1 MHPACN
7 RGRGRKKQTTNYK
20 PQKQTAMKKYTKDI
34 ELNDMLNNVAEISL
48 SYNYK
53 VKAKDRAKA
62 TNSEE
67 LAKAFFGVYDKGSI
81 EVTETSYCAV
91 LDGKMSII
99 GIIKIGEGDST
110 TTHMNINRAFQAA
123 IMCNGKYIAVCHN
136 HPSGSLNPSEPDKRM
151 TRLFCEGAKTINMRL
166 IDHIILSPD
175 GDCFSFNENGMI

>member
-1 MHPACN
+1 
-7 RGRGRKKQTTNYK
+7 
-20 PQKQTAMKKYTKDI
+20 MKKYTKDI

-67 LAKAFFGVYDKGSI
+67 LAKAFFSIYDKG
-81 EVTETSYCAV
+81 

-99 GIIKIGEGDST
+99 GIIKIGEGDNT

-175 GDCFSFNENGMI
+175 GDYFSFNENGMI

>member
-1 MHPACN
+1 
-7 RGRGRKKQTTNYK
+7 
-20 PQKQTAMKKYTKDI
+20 MKKYTKDP

-62 TNSEE
+62 TSADE
-67 LAKAFFGVYDKGSI
+67 LSKAFFGVYDKGSI
-81 EVTETSYCAV
+81 EVTETSYCAI

-99 GIIKIGEGDST
+99 GIVKIGEGDNASS
-110 TTHMNINRAFQAA
+110 HMNLNRAFLAA

-151 TRLFCEGAKTINMRL
+151 TRLFRDGANTIKMRL
-166 IDHIILSPD
+166 IDHIILSSE
-175 GDCFSFNENGMI
+175 GEYFSFNENGMI

>member
-1 MHPACN
+1 
-7 RGRGRKKQTTNYK
+7 
-20 PQKQTAMKKYTKDI
+20 MKKYTKDP

-62 TNSEE
+62 TSADE
-67 LAKAFFGVYDKGSI
+67 LSKAFFSVYDKGSI
-81 EVTETSYCAV
+81 EVTETSYCAI

-99 GIIKIGEGDST
+99 GIVKIGEGDNSSS
-110 TTHMNINRAFQAA
+110 HMNLNRAFQAA

-151 TRLFCEGAKTINMRL
+151 TRLFRDGANTIKMRL
-166 IDHIILSPD
+166 IDHIILSSE
-175 GDCFSFNENGMI
+175 GEYFSFNENGMI

>member
-1 MHPACN
+1 M
-7 RGRGRKKQTTNYK
+7 KQ
-20 PQKQTAMKKYTKDI
+20 YTKDS
-34 ELNDMLNNVAEISL
+34 ELNDMLHNVAEITL

-67 LAKAFFGVYDKGSI
+67 LAKAFFSIYDKGNI

-151 TRLFCEGAKTINMRL
+151 TRLFCEGAKMINMRL